1 MMQIS
6 KLMRSLLL
14 SGFAASIFFSPAMA
28 ATPND
33 TQVTAM
39 LDAGQGRE
47 AYKLLVS
54 GFDQVSAEA
63 QDWFLLGMTA
73 RAAGDLATAE
83 KAFAKVII
91 ISPASAGRSKLELA
105 QMYYNNGNYGAA
117 RRLLLEVRAENPPP
131 QVRQNI
137 DRYLALMGEKPQE
150 EDTLKLR
157 ASAGVTYDSNV
168 NQATKKDTVTMFGL
182 PFTLSDDAKAQD
194 DFYATMRFELDHVVR
209 VNDRMDWQSGLSVA
223 RREYF
228 KLNQYD
234 SFTLEASTGP
244 VFKLGEATLLSLPAS
259 VEMMRYDNGDDLYSI
274 VAGVTPQLRT
284 RLSEK
289 ASLTL
294 AGNVA
299 HKWFYNNSDRNTWM
313 FDASPSVDF
322 QVGEG
327 NFRLGAS
334 LGRDKSDVDTASN
347 WRAGLNASLNQPLGE
362 NIAGSVWAS
371 FMHSEYDA
379 KEAAYTE
386 AREDDR
392 LSAGFDLRYALK
404 EPGLDLILSG
414 SVTRNN
420 SNLKLYEY
428 NQFQTTFTIA
438 KPF

>member
-1 MMQIS
+1 MN
-6 KLMRSLLL
+6 LRSLLL
-14 SGFAASIFFSPAMA
+14 SSFAVSILFSPATA

-33 TQVTAM
+33 AQVIAM
-39 LDAGQGRE
+39 LDAGQGRA

-54 GFDQVSAEA
+54 GFDQASAGP
-63 QDWFLLGMTA
+63 QDWFLLGITA
-73 RAAGDLATAE
+73 KEVGDLATAE

-117 RRLLLEVRAENPPP
+117 RRLLLEVQAENPPP

-137 DRYLALMGEKPQE
+137 DRYLALIGDKAPQ

-168 NQATKKDTVTMFGL
+168 NQATTKDTVTMFGL

-194 DFYATMRFELDHVVR
+194 DFYATLRFEMDHLYHVSDGV
-209 VNDRMDWQSGLSVA
+209 DWQSGLSVA

-228 KLNQYD
+228 ELNQYD

-244 VFKLGEATLLSLPAS
+244 VFKVGEATLLSLPAS
-259 VEMMRYDNGDDLYSI
+259 VELLRYDNGDELYSI
-274 VAGVTPQLRT
+274 VGGVAPQLRT

-289 ASLTL
+289 TSLTL

-334 LGRDKSDVDTASN
+334 LGRDKSDIDTASN
-347 WRAGLNASLNQPLGE
+347 WRAGLNASLNQPLAE
-362 NIAGSVWAS
+362 NLAGSLWAS
-371 FMHSEYDA
+371 YAHSEYDE

-420 SNLKLYEY
+420 SNLELYEY